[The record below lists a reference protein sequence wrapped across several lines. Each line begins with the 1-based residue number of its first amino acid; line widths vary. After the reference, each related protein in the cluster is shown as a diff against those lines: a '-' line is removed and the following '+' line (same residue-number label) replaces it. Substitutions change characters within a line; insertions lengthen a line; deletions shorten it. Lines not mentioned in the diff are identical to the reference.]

1 MRQLSI
7 SLAAQLHVERQLDST
22 NYRFVIGVDEVGRGS
37 WAGPLGVGAVVYDLQ
52 LLLELMSGVGGSV
65 EDEDGKRSE
74 RLDYLRVDDS
84 KRLSAK
90 LRTSLDGPIKE
101 LAVGYGIG
109 MVEPSEIDE
118 MGMSSALAL
127 GLDRALMPVR
137 RFLDH
142 SLLLLDGT
150 VNFSRYSNSMTLVK
164 GDSKSFAI
172 ASASIIAKVARDS
185 LMEAESL
192 NFPWYVF
199 ERNKGYPSLAHVSAL
214 HAIGPSLI
222 HRRSWSYMA
231 GLPWQSS
238 NPSPVFQQ
246 LSFWP

>member
-1 MRQLSI
+1 MRPLSI

-22 NYRFVIGVDEVGRGS
+22 DYRFVIGVDEVGRGS
-37 WAGPLGVGAVVYDLQ
+37 WAGPLGVGAVVYDLK
-52 LLLELMSGVGGSV
+52 LLLKLMPRIDETV
-65 EDEDGKRSE
+65 EDKDGKGSE
-74 RLDYLRVDDS
+74 RLGYLRVDDS

-90 LRTSLDGPIKE
+90 LRASLDGPIKE
-101 LAVGYGIG
+101 LAAGYGIG

-118 MGMSSALAL
+118 IGMASALAL

-137 RFLDH
+137 RFLDR

-185 LMEAESL
+185 LMEEESL
-192 NFPWYVF
+192 HFPWYAF

-214 HAIGPSLI
+214 HAVGPSLI
-222 HRRSWSYMA
+222 HRKSWSYMA
-231 GLPWQSS
+231 GLPWQTSK
-238 NPSPVFQQ
+238 PSPVSQQ
-246 LSFWP
+246 LSLWR